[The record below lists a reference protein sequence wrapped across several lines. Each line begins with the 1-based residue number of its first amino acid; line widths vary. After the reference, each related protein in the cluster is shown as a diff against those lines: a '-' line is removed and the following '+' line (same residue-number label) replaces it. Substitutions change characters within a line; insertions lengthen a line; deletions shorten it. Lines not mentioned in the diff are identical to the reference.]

1 MPGQHRSQ
9 PVNDKTR
16 EQAVPDKTVDDKR
29 IADDNRPDLPPERP
43 TAEEGPDKPTQLSRR
58 SWLGVLKRTLKEYQ
72 NDNLSDWAAALT
84 YYAILSLFPG
94 LLVLVSGLRLLG
106 ASAVKTVVDNLAA
119 IAPGTVRTILT
130 GAVDNIQ
137 KGASGTAGVLA
148 LVSLGAALWS
158 ASGYVAA
165 FMRAANAI
173 YDVPEGRPIW
183 KKLPVRLGVTIVTG
197 VLISVSAFAVVF
209 TGKLAEQFGR
219 LIGLGHG
226 AVQVWNIA
234 KWPVLA
240 LLISLVFA
248 ILYWA
253 APNARQGGFRWV
265 SPGGLVAVVIWL
277 LGSAAFALYV
287 THFGSYNKTYGSIAA
302 IIIFLVWLYLT
313 NTAILLGAELNAE
326 MERGR
331 ALEAGHPQDAEPYVE
346 LRDDRKVNP
355 DEARG
360 L

>member
-1 MPGQHRSQ
+1 MPGQHR
-9 PVNDKTR
+9 PH
-16 EQAVPDKTVDDKR
+16 AV
-29 IADDNRPDLPPERP
+29 ADNPPASTEPTDESRVELPPAQP
-43 TAEEGPDKPTQLSRR
+43 TADKGPGKPSELGRR
-58 SWLGVLKRTLKEYQ
+58 SWLAVLKRTFKEYR
-72 NDNLSDWAAALT
+72 NDDLSDWAAALT

-94 LLVLVSGLRLLG
+94 LLVLVAGLRLLG
-106 ASAVKTVVDNLAA
+106 QSTVRTVVDNIAA
-119 IAPGTVRTILT
+119 IAPGTTRTILT
-130 GAVDNIQ
+130 GAVDNIL
-137 KGASGTAGVLA
+137 KGGSGTAGVLA
-148 LVSLGAALWS
+148 VVSLVAALWS

-197 VLISVSAFAVVF
+197 ILIALSALAVVF
-209 TGKLAEQFGR
+209 TGRLAEQFGR
-219 LIGLGHG
+219 LIGLGHQ

-253 APNARQGGFRWV
+253 SPNARQGGFRWV
-265 SPGGLVAVVIWL
+265 SPGGLLAVVIWL
-277 LGSAAFALYV
+277 LGSAGFALYV

-326 MERGR
+326 LERGR
-331 ALEAGHPQDAEPYVE
+331 AMSAGHPADAEPYTE
-346 LRDDRKVNP
+346 LRDERKVNP
-355 DEARG
+355 EAARD